1 MYFNGYY
8 PQRSPAVLAP
18 ILGSYNIYYVNQ
30 EPKADLGGLNQPLV
44 GSTLVIWDYFLYRV
58 SFTAL
63 TIWLWDKPYFSYN
76 CDPVPVSA
84 N

>member
-30 EPKADLGGLNQPLV
+30 EFETDIGSKTSLYSLVYLCYLGLLLIQGVFYGFDNMVV
-44 GSTLVIWDYFLYRV
+44 GQ
-58 SFTAL
+58 
-63 TIWLWDKPYFSYN
+63 TIFFI
-76 CDPVPVSA
+76 
-84 N
+84 